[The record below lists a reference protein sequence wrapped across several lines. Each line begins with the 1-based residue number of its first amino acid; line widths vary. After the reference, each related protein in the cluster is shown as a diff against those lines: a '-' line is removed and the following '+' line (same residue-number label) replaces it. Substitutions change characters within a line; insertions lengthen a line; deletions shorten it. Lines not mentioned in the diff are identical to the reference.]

1 MTSSSVAARCAF
13 AAAALFVASMTLLI
27 TQQPPTT
34 FSGAPP
40 PIVVAVSAGFTLF
53 HLSLLPVVAA
63 LLAPEWARGSGYAW
77 IVVDNVIVFMSYFG
91 VGADLVTPMRM
102 GVHLAAASWLFGAS
116 GAARGAFRWVG
127 WGGAAAFIV
136 VSAVAP
142 MVGSAQANQMLGPA
156 GVLLVA
162 WLVMAGGRLRTSVSA
177 TAGFQ
182 KT

>member
-13 AAAALFVASMTLLI
+13 AAAALFVASMALLI

-40 PIVVAVSAGFTLF
+40 PIVVVVSAGFTLF

-102 GVHLAAASWLFGAS
+102 GVHLAAASWLAGAGAS
-116 GAARGAFRWVG
+116 TRGGARWVG
-127 WGGAAAFIV
+127 WAGAAAFAV
-136 VSAVAP
+136 VSAIAP
-142 MVGSAQANQMLGPA
+142 FVGAAQANQMLGPA
-156 GVLLVA
+156 GVLLVT
-162 WLVMAGGRLRTSVSA
+162 WLVMAGARLRTGIMA
-177 TAGFQ
+177 A
-182 KT
+182 